1 MMQIRKRFTLIE
13 LLIVIAIIAILAAM
27 LLPALS
33 KAREMARKIQCAANL
48 KQHGL
53 CYTLYAGDW
62 KDYLPQI
69 SGAADQYQI
78 HYIFM
83 DYLKLKWDTR
93 LARVLYCPSRNIA
106 GKLSLTYPSNW
117 IKCYAPNLDAGY
129 TQSGATTGYWFRL
142 RKLTNIKNSSEF
154 VFLAEYNTLI
164 ASGLWAYCF
173 NWQTDGGGGNKN
185 QIGFVNHIRN
195 SNFLHADGHV
205 SQMYMSEAQGGQAAG
220 NQYFYI
226 NGKMATGAVRE

>member
-1 MMQIRKRFTLIE
+1 MMQVRKRFTLIE

-69 SGAADQYQI
+69 SGVADQYQI
-78 HYIFM
+78 RYIFM

-93 LARVLYCPSRNIA
+93 LPRVLYCPSRNIS
-106 GKLSLTYPSNW
+106 GKLSLTYPNNW
-117 IKCYAPNLDAGY
+117 SMCYIPNLDAGY
-129 TQSGATTGYWFRL
+129 TQSGYWFRL
-142 RKLTNIKNSSEF
+142 RKLTNIRNSSTF

-164 ASGLWAYCF
+164 AGSSWLFYF
-173 NWQTDGGGGNKN
+173 NWQTDGSNK
-185 QIGFVNHIRN
+185 QIGFVNHIRT

-205 SQMYMSEAQGGQAAG
+205 SQMYMSDAQRGKAAG
-220 NQYFYI
+220 NQFFYI
-226 NGKMATGAVRE
+226 NGKAATGAVKE

>member
-1 MMQIRKRFTLIE
+1 MMQVRKRFTLIE

-53 CYTLYAGDW
+53 CYMLYAGDW

-69 SGAADQYQI
+69 SGVADQYQI
-78 HYIFM
+78 RYIFM
-83 DYLKLKWDTR
+83 DYLKLKPGTPMPK
-93 LARVLYCPSRNIA
+93 VLYCPSRNIS
-106 GKLSLTYPSNW
+106 GELSLVYPNNYLM
-117 IKCYAPNLDAGY
+117 CYLPNLDAGY
-129 TQSGATTGYWFRL
+129 TQNGSTTGYWYRL
-142 RKLTNIKNSSEF
+142 RKLTNIRNPSKF

-164 ASGLWAYCF
+164 AASSWLFYF
-173 NWQTDGGGGNKN
+173 NWLSDGGAR
-185 QIGFVNHIRN
+185 QIGFVNHIRT

-205 SQMYMSEAQGGQAAG
+205 SQMYMQDAQRGKMAG
-220 NQYFYI
+220 NQYFCV
-226 NGKMATGAVRE
+226 NGEVAAGAVQE

>member
-1 MMQIRKRFTLIE
+1 MMQVRKRFTLIE

-78 HYIFM
+78 RYIFM
-83 DYLKLKWDTR
+83 DYLKLKPGTR
-93 LARVLYCPSRNIA
+93 CRKSCIVRHAIYLAN
-106 GKLSLTYPSNW
+106 
-117 IKCYAPNLDAGY
+117 
-129 TQSGATTGYWFRL
+129 FRL
-142 RKLTNIKNSSEF
+142 FTRIIT
-154 VFLAEYNTLI
+154 
-164 ASGLWAYCF
+164 
-173 NWQTDGGGGNKN
+173 
-185 QIGFVNHIRN
+185 
-195 SNFLHADGHV
+195 
-205 SQMYMSEAQGGQAAG
+205 
-220 NQYFYI
+220 
-226 NGKMATGAVRE
+226 

>member
-1 MMQIRKRFTLIE
+1 MMQVRKRFTLIE

-93 LARVLYCPSRNIA
+93 LPRVLYCPSRNIA

-129 TQSGATTGYWFRL
+129 TQSGATKY
-142 RKLTNIKNSSEF
+142 S
-154 VFLAEYNTLI
+154 V
-164 ASGLWAYCF
+164 
-173 NWQTDGGGGNKN
+173 
-185 QIGFVNHIRN
+185 
-195 SNFLHADGHV
+195 
-205 SQMYMSEAQGGQAAG
+205 
-220 NQYFYI
+220 I
-226 NGKMATGAVRE
+226 NN